1 MDGLI
6 SRALAAHRVTRSS
19 IWARRFFLLLNLTP
33 PLFVVLTGGR
43 EWWVWVYAC
52 VVHSALLNAI
62 LHPTAN
68 GLGPILTR
76 LPTAEKL
83 VWLTID
89 DGLSADTVEIAEWLA
104 SVGVSATFFLIGKNL
119 DAFPEALAAI
129 QRHGHTIGNH
139 TQNHHLGTFWI
150 FSPGKIRREVGEFQS
165 AMNRLQLPSLSTFR
179 CPAGIKNPFLHT
191 VLAAENLT
199 LTGWTVRAFDG
210 VRCDVDKSLTR
221 MKNGLQPGA
230 ILLVHEG
237 KMDAEGRPASVR
249 LIQELVKTVRA
260 AGYEFVSSR

>member
-6 SRALAAHRVTRSS
+6 FRALLQYRVTRAS

-33 PLFVVLTGGR
+33 PIFVLLTGGR
-43 EWWVWVYAC
+43 EWWAWAYAF
-52 VVHSALLNAI
+52 VVHNALLIAI
-62 LHPTAN
+62 LHPTSN
-68 GLGPILTR
+68 WLGPILTR
-76 LPTAEKL
+76 LPTTEKL

-89 DGLSADTVEIAEWLA
+89 DGPSADTVEIAEWLE

-119 DAFPEALAAI
+119 DASTEALAAI

-139 TQNHHLGTFWI
+139 TQNHNLGTFWI
-150 FSPGKIRREVGEFQS
+150 FPPGKIRREVGEFQS
-165 AMNRLQLPSLSTFR
+165 AVNRLQLRSFPAFR

-191 VLAAENLT
+191 VLAEEKLT
-199 LTGWTVRAFDG
+199 LTGWTVRAYDG
-210 VRCDVDKSLTR
+210 VRCNLDKSLTR
-221 MKNGLQPGA
+221 IKNGLQPGA

-237 KMDAEGRPASVR
+237 KMDTAGRPASVR